1 MKREAR
7 SFLAASVIGAFFA
20 FQVHAADHG
29 DPIIIVDKGA
39 AAIILVQPLATT
51 QEVLWSGLPLVSP
64 TDAILEEDGTLLIA
78 DPGAGAIFSFDK
90 VAGVQPQPFIPS
102 TGSSGWILRV
112 GSEEILASG
121 PDGLTLFDTGSG
133 AVTPLPTALDDPM
146 DLDILPNGD
155 ILVADPG
162 LDSLVSVDPTTWA
175 GRTLSPDSSNLAIAS
190 ADGQVA
196 AVGPDGVFLV
206 DDEGGELVL
215 LSSGGALTVP
225 TAVAFGGH
233 GDIYVA
239 DPTVVA
245 GFAPADPVIIKVDP
259 VSGAQVIVATGGFMR
274 EPSAI
279 LVLDPPP
286 NVPVIRV
293 LGQAVIA
300 LILVGVALRV
310 RRSLGARGR

>member
-1 MKREAR
+1 M
-7 SFLAASVIGAFFA
+7 
-20 FQVHAADHG
+20 
-29 DPIIIVDKGA
+29 
-39 AAIILVQPLATT
+39 
-51 QEVLWSGLPLVSP
+51 
-64 TDAILEEDGTLLIA
+64 
-78 DPGAGAIFSFDK
+78 
-90 VAGVQPQPFIPS
+90 
-102 TGSSGWILRV
+102 
-112 GSEEILASG
+112 
-121 PDGLTLFDTGSG
+121 TLFDTGSG
-133 AVTPLPTALDDPM
+133 AVTPLPTVLDNPM
-146 DLDILPNGD
+146 DLDILPDGN

-162 LDSLVSVDPTTWA
+162 LDSLVSVDPTTWS
-175 GRTLSPDSSNLAIAS
+175 GRTFSPDSSNLAIAVS
-190 ADGQVA
+190 GDGQVA

-215 LSSGGALTVP
+215 LSSGGALTIP

-239 DPTVVA
+239 DPTVAA

-259 VSGAQVIVATGGFMR
+259 VSGAQIIVATGGFMR

-286 NVPVIRV
+286 DVPVIRV
-293 LGQAVIA
+293 LGQVAIA